1 MNDPHPSSGPDRVI
15 MAPLT
20 DRQRMVLSSI
30 VHRYVGS
37 AEPVGSRQV
46 SKDIVDALSPATI
59 RNVMADMEEMGL
71 IDQPHTSAGRQP
83 TERGFRIWV
92 DQLMPQ
98 APLSDAER
106 LVVDVTL
113 GHARTEDQLMAAA
126 ALALA
131 EVTRQLGVAISPV
144 LDSSRLD
151 RLELVP
157 VRERTLLLVA
167 SFGSGLIRSVAVELE
182 QVVQP
187 EMLTDL
193 VRRVH
198 LTALGRTPAEIQR
211 DMAERSVSEGEGAHP
226 ADDPGGNGLVKQIL
240 HALLDLAHPAGGGG
254 AFLQGAGNVLSQPEL
269 GERKSMTSLVQL
281 MEDRSQLAQLLQE
294 RTGHEGAYITIGSEH
309 RLEHL
314 RTLSLVTHNYRIG
327 DAKGTVGVLGP
338 TRMPYG
344 KLVSAVDY
352 IALRL
357 TQG

>member
-1 MNDPHPSSGPDRVI
+1 MNEAHASGADLSLP
-15 MAPLT
+15 PTLT
-20 DRQRMVLSSI
+20 ERQRMVLTSI
-30 VHRYVGS
+30 IRRYLGN

-92 DQLMPQ
+92 DQIMPQ
-98 APLSDAER
+98 DPLSDRER
-106 LVVDVTL
+106 QVVDVAL
-113 GHARTEDQLMAAA
+113 SQARSEDQLLAAA

-144 LDSSRLD
+144 LDGSRLD

-157 VRERTLLLVA
+157 VRDTTLLLVA
-167 SFGSGLIRSVAVELE
+167 SFGSGLIRSVAIELE
-182 QVVQP
+182 QPVIRGD
-187 EMLTDL
+187 LTDL
-193 VRRVH
+193 VRKVH

-211 DMAERSVSEGEGAHP
+211 DLALRPSNEGETTEER
-226 ADDPGGNGLVKQIL
+226 NGSDLVRQIL
-240 HALLDLAHPAGGGG
+240 YALLDLAHPAKGGD

-269 GERKSMTSLVQL
+269 GERRSLANLVQL

-294 RTGHEGAYITIGSEH
+294 RSGHEGACITIGSEN

-327 DAKGTVGVLGP
+327 DAKGAVGVLGP
-338 TRMPYG
+338 KRMPYG
-344 KLVSAVDY
+344 KLVAAVDY

-357 TQG
+357 SQG

>member
-1 MNDPHPSSGPDRVI
+1 MNEPLGQGAEARLA
-15 MAPLT
+15 APLT
-20 DRQRMVLSSI
+20 ERQRMVLTSI
-30 VHRYVGS
+30 VRRYVGN

-59 RNVMADMEEMGL
+59 RNVMADMEDMGL
-71 IDQPHTSAGRQP
+71 IDQPHASAGRQP

-92 DQLMPQ
+92 DQIMPHD
-98 APLSDAER
+98 PLSPTER
-106 LVVDVTL
+106 QVVDATL
-113 GHARTEDQLMAAA
+113 GQARTEDQLLAAA

-144 LDSSRLD
+144 LDGSRLD

-157 VRERTLLLVA
+157 VRDRTLLLVA
-167 SFGSGLIRSVAVELE
+167 SFGSGLIRSVAIELE
-182 QVVQP
+182 QPVDR
-187 EMLTDL
+187 ERLSDL

-211 DMAERSVSEGEGAHP
+211 DLAIRAQSLDATDPREDPAET
-226 ADDPGGNGLVKQIL
+226 DLVRQIL
-240 HALLDLAHPAGGGG
+240 YALLDLAHPAKGGE

-269 GERKSMTSLVQL
+269 GERKSLTNLVQL

-294 RTGHEGAYITIGSEH
+294 RAGHEGACITIGSEN

-314 RTLSLVTHNYRIG
+314 RTLSLVTHNYRLG
-327 DAKGTVGVLGP
+327 DAKGAVGVLGP
-338 TRMPYG
+338 TRMSYG
-344 KLVSAVDY
+344 KLVAAVDY

>member
-1 MNDPHPSSGPDRVI
+1 MSEPLGAGADLRFT
-15 MAPLT
+15 APLT
-20 DRQRMVLSSI
+20 ERQRMVLSSI
-30 VHRYVGS
+30 VRRYVGN

-59 RNVMADMEEMGL
+59 RNVMADMEDMGL

-83 TERGFRIWV
+83 TEKGFRIWV
-92 DQLMPQ
+92 DQIMPQ
-98 APLSDAER
+98 DPLSDAER
-106 LVVDVTL
+106 LVVDTAL
-113 GHARTEDQLMAAA
+113 AQARSEDQLLAAA

-144 LDSSRLD
+144 LDGSRLD

-157 VRERTLLLVA
+157 VRDRTLLLVA
-167 SFGSGLIRSVAVELE
+167 SFGSGLIRSVAIELE
-182 QVVQP
+182 QPV
-187 EMLTDL
+187 ERERLTDL

-198 LTALGRTPAEIQR
+198 LTALGRTPAEIHR
-211 DMAERSVSEGEGAHP
+211 DLVLAPPPEAGEPTPERI
-226 ADDPGGNGLVKQIL
+226 DNDLIRQIL
-240 HALLDLAHPAGGGG
+240 FALLDLAHPAKGGE

-269 GERKSMTSLVQL
+269 GERKSLANLVQL

-294 RTGHEGAYITIGSEH
+294 RAGHEGACITIGSEN

-314 RTLSLVTHNYRIG
+314 RTLSLVTHNYRLG
-327 DAKGTVGVLGP
+327 DAKGAVGVLGP
-338 TRMPYG
+338 TRMSYG
-344 KLVSAVDY
+344 KLVAAVDY